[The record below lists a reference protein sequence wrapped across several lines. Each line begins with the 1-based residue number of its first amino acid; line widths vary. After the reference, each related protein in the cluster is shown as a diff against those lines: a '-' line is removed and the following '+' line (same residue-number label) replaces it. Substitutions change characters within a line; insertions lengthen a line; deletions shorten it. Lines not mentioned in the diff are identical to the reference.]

1 MTPRQKIFA
10 LTVGIMLFVFIVELV
25 RRRALKEEY
34 SWLWLA
40 TGAGIVLLAV
50 WYDLLL
56 LITDL
61 IGAVLPTTTLFLF
74 GMLFLV
80 LINLHYAVKISALTD
95 QVRRLAQ
102 ELAIER
108 AQKKPA
114 DIPPE
119 PQEDGPDGRQKSDS
133 DFKKAGA

>member
-1 MTPRQKIFA
+1 
-10 LTVGIMLFVFIVELV
+10 MLFVFILELV
-25 RRRALKEEY
+25 RRRRLKEEY

-40 TGAGIVLLAV
+40 TGAGIVLLAL

-56 LITDL
+56 LITNF

-80 LINLHYAVKISALTD
+80 LINLHYAVKISALSD

-108 AQKKPA
+108 AQKKP
-114 DIPPE
+114 
-119 PQEDGPDGRQKSDS
+119 PDGIQGQQEEALPGDS
-133 DFKKAGA
+133 NSKKAQN

>member
-10 LTVGIMLFVFIVELV
+10 ITVGILLFVFIVELV

-40 TGAGIVLLAV
+40 TGAGIMLLAV

-56 LITDL
+56 LITDF

-80 LINLHYAVKISALTD
+80 LINLHYAVKISALAD

-108 AQKKPA
+108 AQKK
-114 DIPPE
+114 E
-119 PQEDGPDGRQKSDS
+119 PKQQGDKASDDSGGREKTAS
-133 DFKKAGA
+133 KKAGV

>member
-10 LTVGIMLFVFIVELV
+10 LTVGIMLFVFILELV
-25 RRRALKEEY
+25 RRRRLKEEY

-40 TGAGIVLLAV
+40 TGAGIVLLAL

-56 LITDL
+56 LITNF

-80 LINLHYAVKISALTD
+80 LINLHYAVKISALSD

-108 AQKKPA
+108 AQKKP
-114 DIPPE
+114 
-119 PQEDGPDGRQKSDS
+119 PDGIQGQQEEALPGDS
-133 DFKKAGA
+133 NSKKAQN